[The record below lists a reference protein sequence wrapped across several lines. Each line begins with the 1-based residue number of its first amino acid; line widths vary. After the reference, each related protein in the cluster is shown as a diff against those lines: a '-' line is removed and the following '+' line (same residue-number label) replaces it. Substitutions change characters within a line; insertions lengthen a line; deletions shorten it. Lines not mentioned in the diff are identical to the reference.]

1 MHKEELRLAVVI
13 YGGASL
19 AVYMHGVTK
28 ELFKV
33 VRASKQV
40 RDARKTQDPASLP
53 GTPSSTETSEDIY
66 REIIERINTQR
77 EYRVVID
84 VIAGASA
91 GAINGAM
98 LAKALAFDLP
108 LDKQTDVWLKQ
119 ADVDQ
124 LSIPPNEDTGR
135 WYLVPIIKALIHW
148 LPEQFRRD
156 PETQQKLEKFL
167 RLAWLRPPL
176 SGERLCHLILD
187 VLEQEDSASE
197 ASLLPYGQRLDFYA
211 SITDLFGYPR
221 KFRLNDTTTIQ
232 EQEHAAVVR
241 LVHVETPKGRTTS
254 DLSETNNPA
263 LVWAARASSSFAGAF
278 PPFHHSELTTV
289 LAERGREW
297 DAQAFLERKVLL
309 SGGQPAHE
317 VFDPADRHFVDGGI
331 VNNKPFAAA
340 LEALHHRPADRL
352 VDRCVLYIEPTPNKK
367 DRQDPQRF
375 LKFFGT
381 IRAAASN
388 IPRNQPIL
396 SELTEFAEVDSRAR
410 INQRLVSENRDVI
423 DQLVKAAAPENFN
436 ENLTL
441 TPAGLRSLRTQ
452 LSVIA
457 RDQMGI
463 AFEAYVQRRSWRLI
477 DALVGQWRLIMT
489 GIETEE
495 TERSMLQS
503 VTSWF
508 DQEQALLGTK
518 TDPNEPADKLRPHLS
533 FVERFDVT
541 FRIRRLQFVIRSLN
555 MRVRDLSEST
565 VDEAAIGALKLR
577 MYDLLQTLYGLRRA
591 QGLQKKV
598 LDQIQ
603 AASHELPVPPRK
615 AITVLRVLSRALRL
629 NALDAIADET
639 LCHCL
644 GSIQDAQLRSS
655 IFSDYAGFAVYDMLI
670 TAAGSEMRD
679 SDPLTRLRIERVSPA
694 DSTHLREHFHGL
706 QSEALMSFAGF
717 FNRGYREHD
726 YLWGRLNG
734 ADRVIKQLARAADRL
749 YSEAEVEALRL
760 RLFNSILRSERPKL
774 TNCEDLI
781 DSLIQELQP

>member
-40 RDARKTQDPASLP
+40 RDARDNEDQPLT
-53 GTPSSTETSEDIY
+53 GTPPALDLETSEDIY
-66 REIIERINTQR
+66 REIIARINTQR

-108 LDKQTDVWLKQ
+108 LDKQTEVWLKQ

-124 LSIPPNEDTGR
+124 LSLPPSQDTGR
-135 WYLVPIIKALIHW
+135 WYLVPIIKTLIHW

-156 PETQQKLEKFL
+156 PETLQKLQKFL

-187 VLEQEDSASE
+187 VLELENDNSE

-241 LVHVETPKGRTTS
+241 LVHIETPKGRTTS
-254 DLSETNNPA
+254 DLSRTNNPA

-278 PPFHHSELTTV
+278 PPFHHSELETV
-289 LAERGREW
+289 LKERGRDW
-297 DAQAFLERKVLL
+297 DAKAFLERKVLL

-317 VFDPADRHFVDGGI
+317 VFDPADRYFVDGGI

-352 VDRCVLYIEPTPNKK
+352 VDRCVLYIEPTPNKR
-367 DRQDPQRF
+367 DRQDPQQF

-410 INQRLVSENRDVI
+410 INQRLVAENREVI

-441 TPAGLRSLRTQ
+441 TPTGLSTLRAQ
-452 LSVIA
+452 LSIIA

-518 TDPNEPADKLRPHLS
+518 NNPNEAVDKLKPHLS

-555 MRVRDLSEST
+555 MRVRALSEST
-565 VDEAAIGALKLR
+565 QDEAAIGALKLR
-577 MYDLLQTLYGLRRA
+577 MYD
-591 QGLQKKV
+591 
-598 LDQIQ
+598 
-603 AASHELPVPPRK
+603 PV
-615 AITVLRVLSRALRL
+615 S
-629 NALDAIADET
+629 
-639 LCHCL
+639 
-644 GSIQDAQLRSS
+644 
-655 IFSDYAGFAVYDMLI
+655 Y
-670 TAAGSEMRD
+670 
-679 SDPLTRLRIERVSPA
+679 
-694 DSTHLREHFHGL
+694 THLTL
-706 QSEALMSFAGF
+706 PTKA
-717 FNRGYREHD
+717 
-726 YLWGRLNG
+726 
-734 ADRVIKQLARAADRL
+734 
-749 YSEAEVEALRL
+749 
-760 RLFNSILRSERPKL
+760 
-774 TNCEDLI
+774 
-781 DSLIQELQP
+781 

>member
-1 MHKEELRLAVVI
+1 
-13 YGGASL
+13 
-19 AVYMHGVTK
+19 MHGVTK

-33 VRASKQV
+33 VKASKEV
-40 RDARKTQDPASLP
+40 RDALEAKSLDRLIDKNNP
-53 GTPSSTETSEDIY
+53 DDARDSTRRGEADAHSETTEDIY
-66 REIIERINTQR
+66 TEMIARINTQR
-77 EYRVVID
+77 EYRIVID

-98 LAKALAFDLP
+98 LAKSLAFDLP
-108 LDKQTDVWLKQ
+108 LDQQTDIWLQQ
-119 ADVDQ
+119 ADVEQ
-124 LSIPPNEDTGR
+124 LSNAPTKDSER
-135 WYLVPIIKALIHW
+135 WYLVPIIKTLVRW

-156 PETQQKLEKFL
+156 PETQRKFQRFL
-167 RLAWLRPPL
+167 KLAWLRPPL

-187 VLEQEDSASE
+187 VLEQEDQAGGK
-197 ASLLPYGQRLDFYA
+197 SLLPYGQRLDFYA

-254 DLSETNNPA
+254 DLSHANNPG

-278 PPFHHSELTTV
+278 PPFHHSELV
-289 LAERGREW
+289 KVIEERGLKW
-297 DAQAFLERKVLL
+297 DANSFLKRKVLL
-309 SGGQPAHE
+309 SGGQPAQE
-317 VFDPADRHFVDGGI
+317 VFDPSNRYFVDGGI

-340 LEALHHRPADRL
+340 LEALHHRPADRV
-352 VDRCVLYIEPTPNKK
+352 VDRCVLYIEPTPNKN
-367 DRQDPQRF
+367 DREDPQQF

-410 INQRLVSENRDVI
+410 INQRLVAENRTVI
-423 DQLVKAAAPENFN
+423 DQLVRSAAPENFD

-441 TPAGLRSLRTQ
+441 TPAGLQALRHQ
-452 LSVIA
+452 LSIVA
-457 RDQMGI
+457 RKEMGI

-477 DALVGQWRLIMT
+477 DALVGQWRLIMP

-495 TERSMLQS
+495 TEQSMLRS
-503 VTSWF
+503 VTAWF
-508 DQEQALLGTK
+508 QQDQAQQRQNSSRATAEKAT
-518 TDPNEPADKLRPHLS
+518 DKLRPHLS

-541 FRIRRLQFVIRSLN
+541 YRIRRLQFVIRSLN

-565 VDEAAIGALKLR
+565 VDEEAIGALKLR

-591 QGLQKKV
+591 EGLNQSV
-598 LDQIQ
+598 LEQIQ

-639 LCHCL
+639 LCRSL
-644 GSIQDAQLRSS
+644 GSIRDAQLRSS

-679 SDPLTRLRIERVSPA
+679 SDPLTRLRIERVSPD
-694 DSTHLREHFHGL
+694 DSPHLQAHFHGL
-706 QSEALMSFAGF
+706 QSKALMSFAGF

-734 ADRVIKQLARAADRL
+734 ADRVMKQLAGAAGAL
-749 YSEAEVEALRL
+749 YSDTEIDALRL
-760 RLFNSILRSERPKL
+760 RLFSSILRNERAKL
-774 TNCEDLI
+774 SHCEELI
-781 DSLIQELQP
+781 DRLSKELNA